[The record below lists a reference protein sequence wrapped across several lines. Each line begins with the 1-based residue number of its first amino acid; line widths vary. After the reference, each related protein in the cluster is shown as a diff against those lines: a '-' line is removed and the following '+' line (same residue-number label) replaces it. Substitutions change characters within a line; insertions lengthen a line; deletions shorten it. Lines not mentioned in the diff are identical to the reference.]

1 MFQNRS
7 GVAHATI
14 MVLMAGGQRP
24 AAGLHLLPRATHL
37 ALSSPL
43 SLPPFPFLHLAT
55 AVRARPTSTWSRK
68 RQVGAAA
75 AAGRAG
81 RRSRHGQMQ
90 QLAQEARQARAPGQ
104 GLEHRDVWALAISI
118 PDCWPK
124 GKS

>member
-43 SLPPFPFLHLAT
+43 SLPSGLPSLSSISLRQFELARR
-55 AVRARPTSTWSRK
+55 ACGVANVR
-68 RQVGAAA
+68 
-75 AAGRAG
+75 
-81 RRSRHGQMQ
+81 
-90 QLAQEARQARAPGQ
+90 
-104 GLEHRDVWALAISI
+104 
-118 PDCWPK
+118 
-124 GKS
+124 